1 MHWHYVQHD
10 PSGEVYAISIGENGM
25 FGDICGPLERQH
37 RTEANL
43 VDGYWGG
50 LPIDEDDQAW
60 MGSQSWQLVAPA
72 NPDCDCP
79 RDLVCGCSA
88 PTIPCQCAADPA
100 FSANAAG

>member
-25 FGDICGPLERQH
+25 FGDICGSLEQSE

-43 VDGYWGG
+43 VGG
-50 LPIDEDDQAW
+50 CFHADEDDQAW

-79 RDLVCGCSA
+79 RDLVSGT
-88 PTIPCQCAADPA
+88 P
-100 FSANAAG
+100 